1 MGTGG
6 FRSRH
11 RREPAGHY
19 ARAGSNHSTTLKA
32 RIGVLR
38 KMEREVGRD
47 RALDICFVPFGL
59 NMMDGGSWTVTE
71 FREAVVSLRDLEV
84 TWLTATLPGRSRA
97 ELLREIERFGS
108 EIIRGHRV
116 SGTPE

>member
-1 MGTGG
+1 
-6 FRSRH
+6 
-11 RREPAGHY
+11 
-19 ARAGSNHSTTLKA
+19 
-32 RIGVLR
+32 
-38 KMEREVGRD
+38 MEREVGRD